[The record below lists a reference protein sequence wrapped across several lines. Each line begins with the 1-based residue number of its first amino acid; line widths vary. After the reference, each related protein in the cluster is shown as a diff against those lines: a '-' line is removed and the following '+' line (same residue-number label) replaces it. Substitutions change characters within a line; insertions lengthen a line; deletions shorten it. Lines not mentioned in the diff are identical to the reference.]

1 VGHIRDRW
9 TDPVEGSRR
18 RVKNDRYGKGK
29 RWQARWTEPDGRER
43 VLACS
48 TKDEAEAVLLHAAVG
63 DIRPRPKEVVRFGD
77 YAEQWRRERLHH
89 RASSADKI
97 ERMFRL
103 YLIPT
108 LGGLPLASVT
118 RVHVQDAVIDW
129 SGRIA
134 ATSVHQAYGYVR
146 SIFKTALEDR
156 VVDVS
161 PCVRINLPE
170 RVRDRIVPL
179 TAEQVQVIR
188 DAMPDWYRA
197 LVTVGAATGMRQGEM
212 CGLTE
217 DRIIGDNEAIK
228 IDRQR
233 VGANPDGSPVFGPPK
248 SKNGYRTVDLG
259 AVGSAALAAHREAYV
274 PGPDG
279 LVFTT
284 QDGLTITRIRMG
296 KAWRAAIEG
305 MDMRNRSGW
314 HELRH
319 FNASALIAANLSV
332 RAVADRLGDRPDEI
346 LKTYAHLWPTDQ
358 ARATSALD
366 KLLGE

>member
-1 VGHIRDRW
+1 VGHVRDRW
-9 TDPVEGSRR
+9 TDAVEGSRR
-18 RVKNDRYGKGK
+18 RVRNDRYGRGK
-29 RWQARWTEPDGRER
+29 RWQARWVEPDGTER

-48 TKDEAEAVLLHAAVG
+48 TKDEAEAILLHAAVG
-63 DIRPRPKEVVRFGD
+63 DIRPRPKEVVYFGE
-77 YAEQWRRERLHH
+77 YAERWRKERLHH
-89 RASSADKI
+89 RDSSADKI

-103 YLIPT
+103 YLVPT
-108 LGGLPLASVT
+108 LGRLPLASVT

-134 ATSVHQAYGYVR
+134 PASVHQAYGYVR
-146 SIFKTALEDR
+146 SVFKTALEDR

-179 TAEQVQVIR
+179 SAEQVQLIR
-188 DAMPDWYRA
+188 SAMPEWYRA

-217 DRIIGDNEAIK
+217 DRILGDNEAIK

-233 VGANPDGSPVFGPPK
+233 VGAVGAVPVFGPPK
-248 SKNGYRTVDLG
+248 SKNGYRTVNLG
-259 AVGSAALAAHREAYV
+259 AVGAAALAAHREAYP
-274 PGPDG
+274 PGPEG

-284 QDGLTITRIRMG
+284 QDNATITRIRMG
-296 KAWRAAIEG
+296 KAWRAATEG
-305 MDMRNRSGW
+305 MALRDRSGW

-358 ARATSALD
+358 ARATSAID
-366 KLLGE
+366 SLLGA